1 MAWIDVIPEADATG
15 GLRDAYDHIEQ
26 ARGKLSNIMRVH
38 SLRPE
43 AMRTHMDLYLALLFS
58 QSGLKRAE
66 RELLATVVSATN
78 GCAYCTRHHGEALNA
93 YWKDEARV
101 AQVAADYTT
110 ADLSARERAMLNY
123 GVALTREP
131 ASVGE
136 ADVETLR
143 AAGFSDQDVLDIAL
157 ITAYFNFVNRIAEGL
172 GVELSEEEAAGYK
185 Y

>member
-15 GLRDAYDHIEQ
+15 DLRAAYDHIEQ

-58 QSGLKRAE
+58 TSGLKRAE

-78 GCAYCTRHHGEALNA
+78 GCAYCTRHHGEALKA

-101 AQVAADYTT
+101 AQIAEDYTA
-110 ADLSARERAMLNY
+110 ADLSIRERAMLDY

-131 ASVGE
+131 ASVNE
-136 ADVETLR
+136 ADVEALR
-143 AAGFSDQDVLDIAL
+143 TVGFSDSDVLDIAL